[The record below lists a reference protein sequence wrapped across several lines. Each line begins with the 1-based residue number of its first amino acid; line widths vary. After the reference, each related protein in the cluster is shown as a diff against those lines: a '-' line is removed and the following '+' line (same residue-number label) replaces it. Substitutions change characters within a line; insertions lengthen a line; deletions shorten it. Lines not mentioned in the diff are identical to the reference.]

1 MDDIE
6 MKLAT
11 AGAQTMKLAEE
22 LRDTATQVATR
33 DGDLG
38 KKLEDLLAELG
49 HCGEQLQ
56 MVATEWHGRS

>member
-11 AGAQTMKLAEE
+11 AGAQTKELADE
-22 LRDTATQVATR
+22 LRDAATQVAAR
-33 DGDLG
+33 HGDLG
-38 KKLEDLLAELG
+38 TRLEDLLAELSR
-49 HCGEQLQ
+49 CGEQLQ